1 VHVIFSAVLS
11 YNGGE
16 AEIHLEP
23 SAEVGE
29 IIQCPDCGL
38 DLEVLGIDPPAL
50 APAPE
55 EEEDW
60 GE

>member
-1 VHVIFSAVLS
+1 MAVCVEC
-11 YNGGE
+11 E
-16 AEIHLEP
+16 ASIKLDDTV
-23 SAEVGE
+23 EVGE
-29 IIQCPDCGL
+29 IIQCPDCGI
-38 DLEVLGIDPPAL
+38 DLEVVKKDPFEL

>member
-1 VHVIFSAVLS
+1 MARCTEC
-11 YNGGE
+11 E
-16 AEIHLEP
+16 AEITLDP
-23 SAEVGE
+23 STETGE
-29 IIQCPDCGL
+29 IIQCPDCGM
-38 DLEVLGIDPPAL
+38 DLEVMSVEPPEV

>member
-1 VHVIFSAVLS
+1 MALCTEC
-11 YNGGE
+11 E